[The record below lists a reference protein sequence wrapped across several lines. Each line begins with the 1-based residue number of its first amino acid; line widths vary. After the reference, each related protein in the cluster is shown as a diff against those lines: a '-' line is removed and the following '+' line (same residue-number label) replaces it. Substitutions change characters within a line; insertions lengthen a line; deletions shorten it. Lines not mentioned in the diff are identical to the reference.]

1 MSERMRCVVASP
13 KTENISAMALVVM
26 AKTTRPWSVKST
38 VSKWSVKSKVSIR
51 SSNAFVVSEGPAL
64 VRCCAVIETFTQS
77 VSFHTSDQ
85 FGNRLCVPP
94 DRDGTQKYTI
104 KVGTEWAV
112 LRSLSENSGRKGLMA
127 LFEDEAAQHVRRSL
141 ICFLKAQ
148 FSRPANEQ
156 FNLVVYRR
164 FGFKSRHMHCNTAMS
179 ALPPIA
185 TDGHRAYRR
194 D

>member
-1 MSERMRCVVASP
+1 
-13 KTENISAMALVVM
+13 
-26 AKTTRPWSVKST
+26 
-38 VSKWSVKSKVSIR
+38 
-51 SSNAFVVSEGPAL
+51 
-64 VRCCAVIETFTQS
+64 
-77 VSFHTSDQ
+77 
-85 FGNRLCVPP
+85 
-94 DRDGTQKYTI
+94 
-104 KVGTEWAV
+104 
-112 LRSLSENSGRKGLMA
+112 MA

-164 FGFKSRHMHCNTAMS
+164 FGFKSRHMQCNTAMS